1 MQAQNDLFQPLLYE
15 GVGLNPPAASNDYW
29 DEKMNVT
36 TETQRLSEKLTNQL
50 AGVEVINR
58 KISEVSWGMRVLLEK
73 LESAH
78 VNITHLLN
86 TDHLNLSASLR
97 SSLGEFLE
105 DAHSLKS
112 LVNSSALFHSVCQE
126 PDRQEEPKEG
136 QNIPCSVSTQD
147 SSLSSEKQDDAE
159 QHHHQDSKQ
168 HF

>member
-1 MQAQNDLFQPLLYE
+1 
-15 GVGLNPPAASNDYW
+15 
-29 DEKMNVT
+29 MNVT
-36 TETQRLSEKLTNQL
+36 TEAQQLSEELTTQL
-50 AGVEVINR
+50 ADVEVINR
-58 KISEVSWGMRVLLEK
+58 NISEVSWGVRALLER

-97 SSLGEFLE
+97 NSLGEFLE

-136 QNIPCSVSTQD
+136 QNIPCFESSQE
-147 SSLSSEKQDDAE
+147 SSLSSEKQDDVK
-159 QHHHQDSKQ
+159 QHHHQD
-168 HF
+168 

>member
-1 MQAQNDLFQPLLYE
+1 
-15 GVGLNPPAASNDYW
+15 
-29 DEKMNVT
+29 MNVT
-36 TETQRLSEKLTNQL
+36 TEAQQLSEELTTQL
-50 AGVEVINR
+50 ANVEVINR
-58 KISEVSWGMRVLLEK
+58 KISDVSWGVRTLLER

-97 SSLGEFLE
+97 NSLGEFLE

-136 QNIPCSVSTQD
+136 QNIPCFESSQE
-147 SSLSSEKQDDAE
+147 SSLSSEKQDDVK
-159 QHHHQDSKQ
+159 QHHHQD
-168 HF
+168 